1 RQRLVRQGGPVRDH
15 TLPRVEP
22 RVPHQRAPG
31 CRVGPDLEL
40 RGLPE
45 VLWGD
50 DAGDIG
56 VGLREVQRRQ
66 PAGHRLAAGG
76 ELLQRLRGHGAA
88 EPPHGGQEEEEE
100 AGHQP
105 EHDNHR
111 DPVAAAGRAAIARQR
126 RADRAGRVAD
136 GGRQFPA
143 GRHAHVGQQRAAGPR
158 ARTSPRLRASE
169 DSSRPRSRPADPA
182 RASARSRRRGA
193 GPAPPRA
200 PVRAAREAARAEG
213 GQGEARSFHRRRP
226 LAGGRQAVACIAFSG
241 G

>member
-143 GRHAHVGQQRAAGPR
+143 GRHAHVGQQRAAGRLTPR
-158 ARTSPRLRASE
+158 GP
-169 DSSRPRSRPADPA
+169 PPA
-182 RASARSRRRGA
+182 RGVGAPARPLPGRPCGRRGRRRGRREDKEKRVPFT
-193 GPAPPRA
+193 GVAP
-200 PVRAAREAARAEG
+200 
-213 GQGEARSFHRRRP
+213 
-226 LAGGRQAVACIAFSG
+226 
-241 G
+241 